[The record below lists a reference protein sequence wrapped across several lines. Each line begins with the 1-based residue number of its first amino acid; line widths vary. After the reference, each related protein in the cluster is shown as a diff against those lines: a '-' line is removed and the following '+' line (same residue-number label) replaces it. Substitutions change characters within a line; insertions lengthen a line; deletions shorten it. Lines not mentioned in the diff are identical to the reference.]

1 MFDKDTHGYLG
12 SFLCD
17 KEADAI
23 LVDLDILIE
32 QPCRL
37 FWAGVIDA
45 TAKKIEIEHY
55 MRDTKENLPLG
66 VDMAYAVA
74 KETYDFYIE
83 NHTALINALET
94 KTITKAF
101 ETAVFYSIAVTG
113 IVSGLS
119 KGAKQ
124 TALAHCF
131 YEQART
137 CFYAECKEA
146 LHGEMVGVGLIL
158 QLKYNGLDNESMLK
172 RLRALGMPTAFSDIH
187 IPPTAQNAV
196 LFAEKL
202 CIPKITSDP
211 MKTKE
216 EVLNAMTA
224 ICK

>member
-1 MFDKDTHGYLG
+1 MNYFQLKQINNR
-12 SFLCD
+12 SFN
-17 KEADAI
+17 EY
-23 LVDLDILIE
+23 VE
-32 QPCRL
+32 R
-37 FWAGVIDA
+37 F
-45 TAKKIEIEHY
+45 AKKRERFSIASCCRRVYNGGE
-55 MRDTKENLPLG
+55 
-66 VDMAYAVA
+66 
-74 KETYDFYIE
+74 F
-83 NHTALINALET
+83 
-94 KTITKAF
+94 
-101 ETAVFYSIAVTG
+101 AVFYSIAVTG

-146 LHGEMVGVGLIL
+146 LHGELVGVGLIL